1 MITAEELELT
11 RQTLQMALR
20 AGAQHARVTLNKSTE
35 DMVATLNGEVDK
47 VTHCEDRSMNISL
60 FVDGRYG
67 SFSTNRLESAS
78 LEAFIAK
85 AAGITRLLAV
95 DPCRHLPAP
104 ERQCRSAVSGLEME
118 LHDSSYGSMGA
129 DGRIATA
136 LAAAA
141 FGKNLDDGKDWK
153 IVSEEGEYSD
163 AEYDMFI
170 ADTQGLECRHT
181 ETCIDYGVEV
191 TVEDS
196 EGDKYSGY
204 WWTSSPMRAGFDA
217 SGCGAEAVRRAAAQI
232 GSDAVEGGKYNMV
245 VSSDV
250 ASKVVSPILR
260 ALSGYS
266 IQQNDSFMLGSLG
279 KQVFPEGMTIMDCP
293 HIKGRTGSKLF
304 DSEGVA
310 TVEAPIIDK
319 GKVCQYFINTYMAD
333 KLQMDPTVEE
343 ATRPKVMPWP
353 RAGLSR
359 EDLMKMCGKGILVT
373 EFNGGNS
380 NSATGDFSY
389 GVEGFIFEDGRIVSP
404 ISGMLVTGNFID
416 LWKGLVAVADDAR
429 PCMSKLIP
437 TLAFTNVDFN
447 G

>member
-11 RQTLQMALR
+11 RQTLQMAR
-20 AGAQHARVTLNKSTE
+20 KAGAQDARVTLNKSTE
-35 DMVATLNGEVDK
+35 DLIATLNGEIDRI
-47 VTHCEDRSMNISL
+47 THCEDRSMNLSL

-67 SFSTNRLESAS
+67 SFSTNRLEAES

-85 AAGITRLLAV
+85 AAGITRLLAE

-104 ERQCRSAVSGLEME
+104 ERQCQNAVSGKEMDLYDE
-118 LHDSSYGSMGA
+118 QTCRISPDE
-129 DGRIATA
+129 RIATA
-136 LAAAA
+136 LDAAI
-141 FGKNLDDGKDWK
+141 FGKGLDSGKDWK
-153 IVSEEGEYSD
+153 VVSEEGEYSS

-181 ETCIDYGVEV
+181 ETCNDYGVEV

-204 WWTSSPMRAGFDA
+204 WWTSAPSFKDFDA
-217 SGCGAEAVRRAAAQI
+217 SGCGEEAVRRAAAQI

-245 VSSDV
+245 VESGV
-250 ASKVVSPILR
+250 ASKMLSPILR
-260 ALSGYS
+260 ALNGYA
-266 IQQNDSFMLGSLG
+266 IQQDDSFMKDTLG
-279 KQVFPEGMTIMDCP
+279 KQVLPEGLTVMDCP
-293 HIKGRTGSKLF
+293 HIKGQTGSKLF

-310 TVEAPIIDK
+310 TVEAPVIEK
-319 GKVCQYFINTYMAD
+319 GEVCQYFINSYMAD
-333 KLQMDPTVEE
+333 KLQMDPTVED
-343 ATRPKVMPWP
+343 ATRPKVIPWP
-353 RAGLSR
+353 KAGLSK
-359 EDLMKMCGKGILVT
+359 EDLMGMCGSGILVT

-389 GVEGFIFEDGRIVSP
+389 GVEGFRFEDGKIVEP
-404 ISGMLVTGNFID
+404 ISGMLVTGNFLE
-416 LWKGLVAVADDAR
+416 LWKGLVAIADDAR

-437 TLAFTNVDFN
+437 TLAFSNVDFN